1 MAGTSGCID
10 IHTAKDIFFPPD
22 DDTVEM
28 TSGTIAQA
36 MYDFKGPVDTV
47 GVVRLGAAEFHR
59 VIDNFRIAPGGGN
72 LYVWV
77 QVHFFLDS
85 GMHITFERHVNVTLS
100 FVPAEGV
107 SEVKVYS
114 SYISSENSEVTIAES
129 LGNIVE
135 PEAGLWSLK
144 VEGVGTAVVSGGVTS
159 YDWFKVTVNGLYSD
173 RSYNNDGP
181 DDG

>member
-1 MAGTSGCID
+1 LAGTSGCID

-22 DDTVEM
+22 DDAVEM

-173 RSYNNDGP
+173 RSFNNDGP
-181 DDG
+181 ND